1 MNMSKPKNNGHKD
14 LATDTRQVEYIA
26 EILKALAHP
35 LRIQII
41 AILCSGQEHVN
52 GLAERLAVKQAI
64 VSQQLRILRMRGLVE
79 VVKKDGYS
87 YYQLAEPQ
95 LQDLV
100 ACMEKCSLPR

>member
-1 MNMSKPKNNGHKD
+1 MNTSRYQDNDHKN
-14 LATDTRQVEYIA
+14 LATDTRQVEYVA

-52 GLAERLAVKQAI
+52 GLAERLDVKQAI

-79 VVKKDGYS
+79 VVKKNGHS
-87 YYQLAEPQ
+87 YYQLAEPH
-95 LQDLV
+95 LKDLV
-100 ACMEKCSLPR
+100 VCMEKCSLPR